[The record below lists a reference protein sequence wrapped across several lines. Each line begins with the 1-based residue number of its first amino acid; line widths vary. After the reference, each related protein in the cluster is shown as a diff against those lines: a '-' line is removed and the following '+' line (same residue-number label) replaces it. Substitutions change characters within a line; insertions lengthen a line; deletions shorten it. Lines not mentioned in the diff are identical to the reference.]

1 MVRLRASDRLTAGI
15 RRGGSPG
22 SSIAGP
28 RHRRTQA
35 AFSLVELT
43 ATLAIIGIL
52 AAFAIPRM
60 SERTGFASRGAFDQA
75 QALARYAQKL
85 AIAQRRSP
93 PATPIFVVVAATQ
106 IRVCYDIA
114 CANPVTDPA
123 SSAALVLDAPAGV
136 AFAPSTAFSFDGS
149 GSPSLAAQLAINVNS
164 SGVGDVN
171 RTFYVES
178 GTGYVHD

>member
-1 MVRLRASDRLTAGI
+1 MATVGPNY
-15 RRGGSPG
+15 RR
-22 SSIAGP
+22 
-28 RHRRTQA
+28 RQV

-60 SERTGFASRGAFDQA
+60 SDRTGFASRGAFDQA
-75 QALARYAQKL
+75 QALVRYAQKL

-93 PATPIFVVVAATQ
+93 PATPVFIVVTPAQLRA
-106 IRVCYDIA
+106 CYDIA
-114 CANPVTDPA
+114 CAAPVLDPA
-123 SSAALVLDAPAGV
+123 SGAPLLLDAPPGV
-136 AFAPSTAFSFDGS
+136 AFAPSSAFSFDGS
-149 GSPSLAAQLAINVNS
+149 GSPSLAGQLAINVNS

-171 RTFYVES
+171 RTFYVEA